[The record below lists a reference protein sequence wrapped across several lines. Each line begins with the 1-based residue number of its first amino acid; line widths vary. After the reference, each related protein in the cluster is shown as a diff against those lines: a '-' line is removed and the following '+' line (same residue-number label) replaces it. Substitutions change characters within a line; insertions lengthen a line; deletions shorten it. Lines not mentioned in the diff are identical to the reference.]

1 MATVTSA
8 RPGDGCTPHT
18 EPREDRGTSLG
29 ELLRL
34 ARERRGLTLEGI
46 ASETKIPQR
55 HLEALEYDNLTA
67 IPAGFYRRAEI
78 RAYARA
84 VGLDQSLAL
93 ARLESALTPVEA
105 RAASR
110 EIPRTR
116 ESIRPR
122 TYLLIVLGV
131 VTVAAAVFGRA
142 ISERTPALEPGAD
155 IRSATDS
162 LPKPVLPIRDASLDT
177 VMSQG
182 GQSEPVARLSAL
194 PENTMTVSRGAVVV
208 SDAGLRVTTETTEA
222 RVSTDSVTE
231 LVVTTQPA
239 GARVTVN
246 GIGWGSSPITVRHL
260 PPGDKRIRMS
270 KEGYATEERVLR
282 LAEGQRRTLD
292 IRLESAP

>member
-1 MATVTSA
+1 MVTSA

-18 EPREDRGTSLG
+18 DPREDRGTSLG

-46 ASETKIPQR
+46 ANETKIPHR

-67 IPAGFYRRAEI
+67 LPAGFYRRAEI

-93 ARLESALTPVEA
+93 AQLESALKPIETRE
-105 RAASR
+105 ASR

-116 ESIRPR
+116 ESTRPR

-142 ISERTPALEPGAD
+142 ISERTPALEHGAE

-177 VMSQG
+177 VTSQG
-182 GQSEPVARLSAL
+182 KQSEPVARLSAL
-194 PENTMTVSRGAVVV
+194 PENTMTVSTGAVVV
-208 SDAGLRVTTETTEA
+208 SDAGLR
-222 RVSTDSVTE
+222 
-231 LVVTTQPA
+231 
-239 GARVTVN
+239 
-246 GIGWGSSPITVRHL
+246 
-260 PPGDKRIRMS
+260 
-270 KEGYATEERVLR
+270 
-282 LAEGQRRTLD
+282 
-292 IRLESAP
+292 

>member
-18 EPREDRGTSLG
+18 DPREDRGTSLG

-46 ASETKIPQR
+46 ANETKIPHR

-93 ARLESALTPVEA
+93 AQLESALKPIETRE
-105 RAASR
+105 ASR

-116 ESIRPR
+116 ESTRPR

-142 ISERTPALEPGAD
+142 ISERTPALEHGAE

-177 VMSQG
+177 VTSQG
-182 GQSEPVARLSAL
+182 RPSEPVARLSAL
-194 PENTMTVSRGAVVV
+194 PENAMTVSTGAVAV

-231 LVVTTQPA
+231 LVVTTQPE

-246 GIGWGSSPITVRHL
+246 GLGWGSSPVTVRHL
-260 PPGDKRIRMS
+260 PPGDQRIRMS
-270 KEGYATEERVLR
+270 KEGYVTEERMLR
-282 LAEGQRRTLD
+282 LAEGRRRTLD
-292 IRLESAP
+292 IRLQSAP